1 MINFIQQIGIGVFDI
16 DSAFRWI
23 RIKFRMDIPIFNDK
37 GEPVHMI
44 RHTGGHLQKRHA
56 ILAASLQGGS
66 GFEIWQYTSR
76 MPEPPV
82 FPVKIGDLGILIAK
96 IKAHD
101 IQSAFSTFKERG
113 IQILGCISKDPADRD
128 HFFIKDPFGNI
139 FQIIRDEHRFSREKW
154 VTGGVCGCI
163 IGVSDIEK
171 SLPLYKD
178 ILGYDKVL
186 YNKTESFEDLG
197 PLPGGKEK
205 IKRVLLTTTREP
217 KGAFSRLV
225 GPSQI
230 ELVQMLKNKPRKIF
244 DDRFWGD
251 LGFIHLCFDVHDMM
265 GLEKECAQKGFP
277 FTVDSPDPFNMGG
290 VECHFSYIEDPDGTL
305 IEFVETY
312 KIPTVKK
319 LGWYLDLKKRDPE
332 KPLPNWMIKLLSLSR
347 VKD

>member
-1 MINFIQQIGIGVFDI
+1 M
-16 DSAFRWI
+16 
-23 RIKFRMDIPIFNDK
+23 
-37 GEPVHMI
+37 GEC
-44 RHTGGHLQKRHA
+44 R
-56 ILAASLQGGS
+56 
-66 GFEIWQYTSR
+66 
-76 MPEPPV
+76 
-82 FPVKIGDLGILIAK
+82 AK
-96 IKAHD
+96 I
-101 IQSAFSTFKERG
+101 
-113 IQILGCISKDPADRD
+113 
-128 HFFIKDPFGNI
+128 
-139 FQIIRDEHRFSREKW
+139 
-154 VTGGVCGCI
+154 
-163 IGVSDIEK
+163 
-171 SLPLYKD
+171 YKD
-178 ILGYDKVL
+178 NSVV
-186 YNKTESFEDLG
+186 THF
-197 PLPGGKEK
+197 PLVCFGGFGQPRCPYLDICAPENNMKKEK
-205 IKRVLLTTTREP
+205 IKRVLLTTTRVP